1 MSEHEYY
8 FSQLRT
14 ELHIAGG
21 SYDNIVTAHN
31 TQRSSAETTI
41 AILQERVS
49 ILEKQMLKILSNTNA
64 STQTEEMGVN
74 A

>member
-8 FSQLRT
+8 FSQLHT
-14 ELHIAGG
+14 ELHIAAG
-21 SYDNIVTAHN
+21 SYDNNVPAHN

-49 ILEKQMLKILSNTNA
+49 ILEKQMLKILSTTNA